1 VEWLVICSIS
11 SSFPVLSVL
20 AIESHEEQAALLRDL
35 VARQIHGLLTLVDS
49 VDAAFVA
56 IDRRIPN
63 LILVSALMS
72 PRDEAELISR
82 LRKLPRLASVDV
94 LFTPLMARPSE
105 MYGQPRS
112 WFKSA
117 AKPQMKAPNCAP
129 ATFANHLTTY
139 LARAQRPPAAPF
151 PASPATRE
159 RRSAV
164 RVSNVDQTKLV
175 IDGLSVD
182 LIDLSLTGAQVV
194 SPAVLPL
201 GRRLQVLLKSRRE
214 TSWYNGE
221 VIWGAFDLLP
231 LTRRL
236 WYRAGIDFK
245 DGDQR
250 LLERACLDANA

>member
-1 VEWLVICSIS
+1 M
-11 SSFPVLSVL
+11 LSVL
-20 AIESHEEQAALLRDL
+20 AIESHEEQATLLRDL
-35 VARQIHGLLTLVDS
+35 VARQIRGHLTLVDS

-82 LRKLPRLASVDV
+82 LRTLPRLASVEV
-94 LFTPLMARPSE
+94 LFTPLMARPDE

-117 AKPQMKAPNCAP
+117 ARAQMKAPNCAP
-129 ATFANHLTTY
+129 ATFANQLTTY
-139 LARAQRPPAAPF
+139 LARAQRPSTAPF
-151 PASPATRE
+151 PASPVTRE

-164 RVSNVDQTKLV
+164 RVSNVDQTNLL
-175 IDGLSVD
+175 IDGLRVD
-182 LIDLSLTGAQVV
+182 LIDLSVTGAQVV

-201 GRRLQVLLKSRRE
+201 GRRLQVRLGSKRE
-214 TSWYNGE
+214 TSWCHAE

-231 LTRRL
+231 VTQRL